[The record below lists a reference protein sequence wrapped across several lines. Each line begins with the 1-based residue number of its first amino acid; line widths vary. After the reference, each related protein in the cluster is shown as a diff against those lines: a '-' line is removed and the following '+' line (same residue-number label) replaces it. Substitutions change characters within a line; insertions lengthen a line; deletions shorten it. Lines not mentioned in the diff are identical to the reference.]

1 MAISPSVLVPVP
13 SVGMSS
19 ESADAAPPPTAAAD
33 PVRVLLLRHGQ
44 SEWNA
49 VQRWQ
54 GTADSPLTALGR
66 EQAIE
71 TAWTLAGINTVFGA
85 LWASDLSRAAETA
98 AIIGEALALGAPRID
113 ARLREAHAGEWE
125 GMTPV
130 EIEAGWPGW
139 LDEHH
144 RPPSF
149 EPYHAVVERA
159 TAALRDIAADAIARA
174 GNAPAA
180 ALVVTHSGLIRSVI
194 RHLGTE
200 DERVPNL
207 GGVWLSVDPTATSLA
222 TSTAT
227 SAASP
232 VASSTAGPDVGIELH
247 DVFDPAGIVISGIDA
262 PGEDPGEESDEP
274 DAHGRTQH

>member
-19 ESADAAPPPTAAAD
+19 ESADAHPSTAAPTAG
-33 PVRVLLLRHGQ
+33 PVTVLLLRHGQ

-71 TAWTLAGINTVFGA
+71 TAWTLAGIDTVFDA

-98 AIIGEALALGAPRID
+98 AIIGDALALGAPRID

-125 GMTPV
+125 GMTPT

-149 EPYHAVVERA
+149 EPYHTVVERA
-159 TAALRDIAADAIARA
+159 TAALRDIADDAVARA
-174 GNAPAA
+174 GDAPPA

-207 GGVWLSVDPTATSLA
+207 GGVWLTVDAP
-222 TSTAT
+222 
-227 SAASP
+227 AAGSFTP
-232 VASSTAGPDVGIELH
+232 GTDVGIELH

-262 PGEDPGEESDEP
+262 PGEDPGEETDQP